1 MRGIIIAAAM
11 TLAACSDDAP
21 NAGAADATDQTAGAS
36 TLGEQSEGQP
46 ATASGAEYGVE
57 ETAQAGPAE
66 EFYSACV
73 VGIYPA
79 LGKPIFL
86 ASAPVA
92 AFLNHVAGDAEVT
105 WEPLGD
111 QTFIARVQS
120 VNQLTQEPREVALQ
134 LRQVNAPPIEDRP
147 CGPRAVAVEG
157 MAFNGQELAPRE
169 RYQAAGEITTAI
181 YKEMSASTDPAGPY
195 VEPPSTE
202 NDPPYT
208 ETILTA
214 DQAIAAA
221 LRGR

>member
-1 MRGIIIAAAM
+1 MRGITIAVAM
-11 TLAACSDDAP
+11 TLAACSDGAP
-21 NAGAADATDQTAGAS
+21 NAGAAGAANQTVGESA
-36 TLGEQSEGQP
+36 LGTQSEGQP
-46 ATASGAEYGVE
+46 ATASGAEYAAE
-57 ETAQAGPAE
+57 ETAQAGPDE

-73 VGIYPA
+73 VGIYPT

-92 AFLNHVAGDAEVT
+92 AFLNHVSGDAEVT
-105 WEPLGD
+105 WEPMGD
-111 QTFIARVQS
+111 QMFIARVQS

-157 MAFNGQELAPRE
+157 MAFNGQELPPRE
-169 RYQAAGEITTAI
+169 RYRAAGEITTAI
-181 YKEMSASTDPAGPY
+181 YKEMSVSTDPAGPY

-214 DQAIAAA
+214 DQAIAKA
-221 LRGR
+221 LGNR